1 MNIPVLTEQNWQ
13 VVWKKKNREVVVD
26 TKNEI
31 FIF

>member
-13 VVWKKKNREVVVD
+13 VVWKKNREVVVD